1 MLGHAAYRC
10 FAAAPGVEAFATLRG
25 DSARRHF
32 APELQP
38 GLIPGVDAL
47 DSDGLTTMLARL
59 RPEAVVNC
67 IGIVKQLS
75 QSRDPLVALPV
86 NALFPHRLA
95 RLCALLGARLVHIS
109 TDCVFRGTR
118 GGYTEQDPADPD
130 DLYGRSKLLG
140 EVGDPHAVTLRTALV
155 GRELETRHGLVEWFL
170 GESGAVRGFTRA
182 VFSGLTTLEMASL
195 ILRHVLPNPGLHGVW
210 HVSAAPITKH
220 DLLVLLREAYD
231 RRTQI
236 EADASLVIDRS
247 LDSSRFRAATGYE
260 PPSWPA
266 MIRRMRAAELSA

>member
-1 MLGHAAYRC
+1 MLGHAAYQC
-10 FAAAPGVEAFATLRG
+10 FAAASGVEAFATLRG

-32 APELQP
+32 APELQAGLVP
-38 GLIPGVDAL
+38 GIDAL
-47 DSDGLTTMLARL
+47 DSDGLIAVLARL

-67 IGIVKQLS
+67 IGIVKQLG

-95 RLCALLGARLVHIS
+95 RLCALLGARLVHVS
-109 TDCVFRGTR
+109 TDCVFRGAR
-118 GGYTEQDPADPD
+118 GGYTERDPPDPD

-140 EVGDPHAVTLRTALV
+140 EVDEPHAVTLRTSLI
-155 GRELETRHGLVEWFL
+155 GRELESRHGLVEWFL

-182 VFSGLTTLEMASL
+182 VFSGLTTREMASL

-231 RRTQI
+231 RQTRI
-236 EADASLVIDRS
+236 EADPSVVLDRS

-260 PPSWPA
+260 PPSWSA
-266 MIRRMRAAELSA
+266 MIRQMRAGEPSA

>member
-1 MLGHAAYRC
+1 MLGHAVYRC
-10 FAAAPGVEAFATLRG
+10 FATASGVEAFATLRG

-32 APELQP
+32 APELQA
-38 GLIPGVDAL
+38 GLVTGVDVL
-47 DSDGLTTMLARL
+47 DSDGLTAVLARL

-67 IGIVKQLS
+67 IGVVKQLG
-75 QSRDPLVALPV
+75 QSSDPLVALPV

-95 RLCALLGARLVHIS
+95 RLCALLGARLIHPS

-118 GGYTEQDPADPD
+118 GGYTEQDPPDSD

-140 EVGDPHAVTLRTALV
+140 EVAEPHAVTLRTSLI

-170 GESGAVRGFTRA
+170 GESGVVRGFTRA
-182 VFSGLTTLEMASL
+182 VFSGLTTQEMASL
-195 ILRHVLPNPGLHGVW
+195 ILRYVLPNPRLHGLW

-220 DLLVLLREAYD
+220 DLLVLLRETYD
-231 RRTQI
+231 RQTRI
-236 EADASLVIDRS
+236 EADPSVVLDRS
-247 LDSSRFRAATGYE
+247 LDSSRFRIATGYE

-266 MIRRMRAAELSA
+266 MIRQMRAGELSV

>member
-25 DSARRHF
+25 GSARRHF
-32 APELQP
+32 AAELQH
-38 GLIPGVDAL
+38 GLVPGVDAL
-47 DSDGLTTMLARL
+47 DSDGLTAVLARL

-109 TDCVFRGTR
+109 TDCVFRGSR

-140 EVGDPHAVTLRTALV
+140 EVNEPHAVTLRTGLV

-182 VFSGLTTLEMASL
+182 VFSGLTTREMASL

-231 RRTQI
+231 RRTRI
-236 EADASLVIDRS
+236 EADASLVLDRS
-247 LDSSRFRAATGYE
+247 LDSSRFRTATGYE

-266 MIRRMRAAELSA
+266 MIRQMRAAELSA